1 MIWPAESIY
10 EGTWASGPAPEE
22 VVDFEIMREMGW
34 SWRDLEATP
43 IYVRRYVWDLILTR
57 RQAEQASRDR

>member
-22 VVDFEIMREMGW
+22 FVDFEVMREMGW
-34 SWRDLEATP
+34 SWQDLETTP
-43 IYVRRYVWDLILTR
+43 IYVRRYVWDLLLAR
-57 RQAEQASRDR
+57 RQAEQASSGR